1 MDVVIKVKHEE
12 NCVEYVGD
20 NIEDNLIFLQNYF
33 SGKESEDINFKVV
46 DA

>member
-1 MDVVIKVKHEE
+1 MGIVIKVRNEK
-12 NCVEYVGD
+12 NYVEYVSD